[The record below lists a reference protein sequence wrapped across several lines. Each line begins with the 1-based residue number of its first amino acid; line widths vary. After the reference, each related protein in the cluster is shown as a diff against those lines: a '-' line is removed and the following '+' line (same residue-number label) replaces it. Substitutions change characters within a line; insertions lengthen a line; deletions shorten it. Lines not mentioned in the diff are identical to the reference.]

1 MEMDERHAQA
11 GKNLFTITVRD
22 LYVHTGEGE
31 DIKDKHGDPI
41 QPKLSPEQTRRLLE
55 SATKLERLARG
66 EVTEITKA
74 TVDTTAQVNITVQT
88 ERAKKLVEDIL
99 GGEKTEGDSKCS

>member
-1 MEMDERHAQA
+1 LEMDERHAQA